1 MSLTT
6 NTDVPQVKR
15 KLTQKPTALA
25 LAAGLLAV
33 PLIPMLLEAALP
45 DREWAE
51 ADSGGSVVEVVSAEG
66 NGIVVTA
73 PDGWQTQDSGDSAV
87 LRSDGAAVIIT
98 VYDRAD
104 RDPEAVTE
112 RLMRSNRVQG
122 MPSALDGGHVAS
134 ADGDLTGD
142 TCVVVTETLTGTCAY
157 LTDSDIVVSVIA
169 LGDAEHPAPP
179 IADVVGPLTRTE
191 TGSTR

>member
-1 MSLTT
+1 MSLIT
-6 NTDVPQVKR
+6 NTDVPHGKR
-15 KLTQKPTALA
+15 KMTQKPAAFA

-51 ADSGGSVVEVVSAEG
+51 AASGDKTVEIVSAEG
-66 NGIVVTA
+66 HGVVVTA
-73 PDGWQTQDSGDSAV
+73 PDGWQTQDNGDSAV
-87 LRSDGAAVIIT
+87 LRTDGAVVIVE

-104 RDPEAVTE
+104 REREAVTQ

-122 MPSALDGGHVAS
+122 MPSALDGGQITS
-134 ADGDLTGD
+134 ADGDLSGD

-157 LTDSDIVVSVIA
+157 LTDDDVVISVIA
-169 LGDAEHPAPP
+169 LGDGDHPAPP
-179 IADVVGPLTRTE
+179 IADLVGPLTRTE
-191 TGSTR
+191 TGGTP